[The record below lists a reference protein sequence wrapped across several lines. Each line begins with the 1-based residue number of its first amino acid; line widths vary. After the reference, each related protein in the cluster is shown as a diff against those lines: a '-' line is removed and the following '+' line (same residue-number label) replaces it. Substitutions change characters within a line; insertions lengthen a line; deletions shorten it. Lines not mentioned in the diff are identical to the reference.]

1 MAQRLLNRIIF
12 GSLGLGL
19 GALTLGSSMYTV
31 EPGERAVLFDRF
43 RNGVLDNVYEEGLHF
58 RIPWVQWPIF
68 YDVRTKP
75 KPIKRECRTKDL
87 QTVKILIR
95 VLYRPEISKLPQTY
109 RDLGIDYD
117 EKLLPS
123 FGYEILGSETAQYDA
138 GELITQ
144 REAVSRKIREALVNR
159 SSQYGIILDDVSII
173 QVTFSK
179 EFTEAIEKKQVAQ
192 QEAERSKFLV
202 EKAKQEKLAAVIK
215 AEGEAEAAR
224 LIAAATGPSFIQL
237 RQIEA
242 AKEIAEVV
250 SKSGNIS
257 FIPQSANMLYQIPRV
272 PGNK

>member
-1 MAQRLLNRIIF
+1 MAQRLLTRIF
-12 GSLGLGL
+12 GGALGLGL
-19 GALTLGSSMYTV
+19 GALTIGSSIYTV
-31 EPGERAVLFDRF
+31 EPGERAVIFDRF
-43 RNGVLDNVYEEGLHF
+43 RQGVLDTVSEEGLHF
-58 RIPWVQWPIF
+58 IIPWVQWPIF

-87 QTVKILIR
+87 QTVRVLIR
-95 VLYRPEISKLPQTY
+95 VLYRPEVSKLPQTY
-109 RDLGIDYD
+109 RELGVDYD

-123 FGYEILGSETAQYDA
+123 FGYEILGSEVAQYDA

-159 SSQYGIILDDVSII
+159 SEQYGIILDDVSII

-202 EKAKQEKLAAVIK
+202 EKAKQEKMAAVIR

-224 LIAAATGPSFIQL
+224 LIASATGPSFIQL

-242 AKEIAEVV
+242 AKEVAEQL
-250 SKSGNIS
+250 SKSPNVS
-257 FIPQSANMLYQIPRV
+257 FIPQTANFLYQLP
-272 PGNK
+272 N